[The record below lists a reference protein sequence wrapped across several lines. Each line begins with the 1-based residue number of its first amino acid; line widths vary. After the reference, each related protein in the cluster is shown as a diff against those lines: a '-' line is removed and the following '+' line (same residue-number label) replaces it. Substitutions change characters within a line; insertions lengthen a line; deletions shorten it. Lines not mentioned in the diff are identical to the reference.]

1 MPENRSLRITT
12 SIGRFAR
19 RIAAAKGGNAAV
31 EFGLIAPVLLG
42 LLVPVADYGVYI
54 YDDMQLHLAA
64 QAGME
69 YAAHFGYDP
78 TGITNATINAAT
90 PLDLTANDVT
100 VTQFCGC
107 PDANYNVVVTPN
119 CSGNTVPRPHCNN
132 DPAQPIVGVY
142 VNVTATYQYHT
153 LVNYPGTPP
162 SQTISSGATSA
173 FRWQ

>member
-1 MPENRSLRITT
+1 MLENRSLRMPALIA
-12 SIGRFAR
+12 RFGR

-90 PLDLTANDVT
+90 PLNLTANDVT
-100 VTQFCGC
+100 VAQFCGC